1 MNEVIAF
8 LSEKNVSYLT
18 GLSIEQILKGN
29 LREAQE
35 LLKAEEKRLEKLPK
49 PAPVIEPI
57 EPKSGE
63 RIPFSELTETHHVCE
78 TCSRKEGAPF
88 DYRITSS
95 RLGKCDSC
103 GSEKP
108 LQSIMRFNED
118 MKKNEPE
125 EKETPIPFALS
136 GSL

>member
-49 PAPVIEPI
+49 PVVVADPI
-57 EPKSGE
+57 EPKVISE
-63 RIPFSELTETHHVCE
+63 RIPFSQLTDVDHVCE
-78 TCSRKEGAPF
+78 TCCRKEGAPF

-95 RLGKCDSC
+95 RNGQCDSC
-103 GSEKP
+103 GNEKP
-108 LQSIMRFNED
+108 LQSLMRFHED
-118 MKKNEPE
+118 TK
-125 EKETPIPFALS
+125 KETKEDPIPFALS